1 VINIQRSTP
10 SPHPRSSEP
19 SSQAPSDTDG
29 EEYAQLPSGMRTPAP
44 GPSGTSSSLET
55 VQEVSQPNTPGPNLD
70 MAIERLSQASGANE
84 AASKSDPAI
93 HKKNGGNSESGSD
106 SGSVKLNTRRSSSVA
121 PTPSLH
127 SRQSSTAL
135 KFSKGH
141 TTGETSSKHMT
152 VEEEEVDSIP
162 RVALGLNPAG
172 PSVSASLKT
181 KQSSET
187 IRPKKEKKKTSRKQP
202 PTGTGEPPL
211 LSTNKPRPPKLR
223 HCQSIRSV
231 YSASNRSQGRLSGQ
245 GPYMEEIGMTSPQH
259 APGLSKRSPSV
270 TVHMTNL
277 LTGGLRPAS
286 SKADIFEAKVASAV
300 EEADSSDSDE
310 TFVYDSNP
318 PDVSDRPRRYH
329 SRTPSATSMISQL
342 DRNGLRSLH
351 GLMDNSSVGPTPAVK
366 RSMKFANTYISNG
379 VDTFTVDED
388 GKGTG
393 RSNAGSA
400 RGTGRHHHAG
410 RWSRNSG
417 GGSHLSLFDNESPFP
432 NAARSKLSGSASR
445 PSSNPPS
452 PRFPPPPR
460 SVPSNGNSKRQMAMV
475 SRYDLDDT
483 TTGADDERTPLL
495 SINPNRSIRSTRSR
509 RPRESRDLESSRAY
523 RPGPSFLNRF
533 ASCLVLTVML
543 LLVITGAIGFMFA
556 TSQPLTHMELVKISN
571 VLASEQEL
579 MMDITVRAHN
589 PNIVVVSVDAA
600 DLEIFAKSPHAG
612 TDSEWWRRPRGDEF
626 EILDDPPNDPPP
638 DMDKPSNH
646 SAPNMRLG
654 NVVNIDSPLNFEGS
668 FFRAGNSMASAELRL
683 ARPGNDTDGGSER
696 WERIIGDEFT
706 LIVKGVLKY
715 TLPLSQRIRSATV
728 TAQTLVTPNSA
739 NDPTI
744 RPPNGTHAEIG
755 IS

>member
-1 VINIQRSTP
+1 MRKHEPETPVINIQRSTP

-70 MAIERLSQASGANE
+70 MAIEKLSAASGANE

-106 SGSVKLNTRRSSSVA
+106 SGSVKINTRRSSSVA

-141 TTGETSSKHMT
+141 TTGETSSKHIT
-152 VEEEEVDSIP
+152 VEEEAVDSIP

-172 PSVSASLKT
+172 PSVNASLKT

-202 PTGTGEPPL
+202 PTGT
-211 LSTNKPRPPKLR
+211 
-223 HCQSIRSV
+223 
-231 YSASNRSQGRLSGQ
+231 
-245 GPYMEEIGMTSPQH
+245 
-259 APGLSKRSPSV
+259 
-270 TVHMTNL
+270 
-277 LTGGLRPAS
+277 AS

-329 SRTPSATSMISQL
+329 SRTPSAASMVSQL

-351 GLMDNSSVGPTPAVK
+351 GLMDSSSSGPNPAVK
-366 RSMKFANTYISNG
+366 RSMKFANTYTSNG
-379 VDTFTVDED
+379 VDTFTVEED

-393 RSNAGSA
+393 RSTAGSA

-410 RWSRNSG
+410 RWSRNAG

-432 NAARSKLSGSASR
+432 NAARAKMSGSASR

-460 SVPSNGNSKRQMAMV
+460 SVPSNGNTKRQMAMV
-475 SRYDLDDT
+475 GRYDIDNT

-495 SINPNRSIRSTRSR
+495 NVNPNRSIRSTRSR
-509 RPRESRDLESSRAY
+509 RTRDSRDLEESRAY
-523 RPGPSFLNRF
+523 RPRPSFLNRF

-556 TSQPLTHMELVKISN
+556 TSQPLLHMELVNISN

-612 TDSEWWRRPRGDEF
+612 TDSEWWRHPRGDEF

-646 SAPNMRLG
+646 SALNMRLG
-654 NVVNIDSPLNFEGS
+654 NIVNIDSPLNFEGS

-715 TLPLSQRIRSATV
+715 TLPLSQRVRSATV
-728 TAQTLVTPNSA
+728 TGQTRVTPNSA
-739 NDPTI
+739 NDPTL
-744 RPPNGTHAEIG
+744 RPPNGTNAEIG